1 MTLIDIARIAFS
13 LLAVLGLI
21 GALAYMARRFGMV
34 SLIKQNK
41 GRARLQMVDSIGLDA
56 KRKLVI
62 MRCDDR
68 EHLVIFGPQGETLIE
83 SNIPQVAQTEKPA
96 DEAIEGLGERL
107 GEPSTNTQYHDD
119 ESQKTPASPSDS
131 NTTNAAARDN
141 PFAKLSFA
149 SLLAK
154 TTGQSQNLHPTST
167 TKKEAA

>member
-21 GALAYMARRFGMV
+21 GALAYTARRFGMV

-83 SNIPQVAQTEKPA
+83 SNIPQLAQNEEPVEEFA
-96 DEAIEGLGERL
+96 
-107 GEPSTNTQYHDD
+107 EPSTNTQHHDD
-119 ESQKTPASPSDS
+119 ESQKTLASQPAKQTDS
-131 NTTNAAARDN
+131 ETANAAARDN

-154 TTGQSQNLHPTST
+154 TTAQSKNTQPTDA